1 MNKRRLAALGMVI
14 ALLLCGCDGK
24 IHTAAPMIWEQASRE
39 QAAIKPLQ
47 FPITLP
53 DSGLVAEELRCYTGP
68 YLEDGSGEITE
79 EVAGLMVYNP
89 TDRLIEFAAFS
100 VEQGT
105 QRLYFFAYHLPPK
118 SRCLVLEYNKNSCNP
133 AAATACNEL
142 SIRWDQQEFSREQID
157 YVGLGS
163 QMTLINRDS
172 RQLRHITVWYKRYIK
187 SEDYYLGGAVYA
199 AHVFDL
205 QTGERRTIWPEHY
218 EAGCAKIVGIEL
230 EI

>member
-1 MNKRRLAALGMVI
+1 
-14 ALLLCGCDGK
+14 
-24 IHTAAPMIWEQASRE
+24 
-39 QAAIKPLQ
+39 
-47 FPITLP
+47 
-53 DSGLVAEELRCYTGP
+53 
-68 YLEDGSGEITE
+68 
-79 EVAGLMVYNP
+79 
-89 TDRLIEFAAFS
+89 
-100 VEQGT
+100 
-105 QRLYFFAYHLPPK
+105 
-118 SRCLVLEYNKNSCNP
+118 VLEYNKNSCNP

-230 EI
+230 EM